1 MAQPHLSRGQ
11 QTPQY
16 GGRPAHYPQPPS
28 APATA
33 PRPVAPPHQ
42 RLVSDVLAAL
52 ATPPRNQ
59 RKPVFKSER
68 KSQPRQP
75 MFRHGSPERPEVE
88 PLSPPKPR
96 APSPAKLAPP
106 PSIAEGEASDLSS
119 APTKRGGRRGARQ
132 TREGSV
138 ASSTVDGS
146 RRATRSQSVAS
157 LTASDGRPGSRRTV
171 KNEPSTPADTLGE
184 TEDSEQTPA
193 TGAGRR
199 TRRGTL
205 TQQPAPSSKRKRQQ
219 SPDVDNEPTPEPATR
234 STVTATRNFAK
245 MCSTIMNDIQSHKH
259 GSRFAAPVK
268 SKDITNYTDIIKRPQ
283 DLKSIRAAITAGAR
297 AISAATGENPTA
309 ASDST
314 VELPVSEDLV
324 PPKAIVNGAQ
334 LEKEVMRM
342 LANAV
347 MFNPGEDG
355 MVADTREMAE
365 DVEGRLREW
374 RGVPDSVDDG
384 QVEEEGGKG
393 KRRKA

>member
-1 MAQPHLSRGQ
+1 MA
-11 QTPQY
+11 
-16 GGRPAHYPQPPS
+16 
-28 APATA
+28 
-33 PRPVAPPHQ
+33 
-42 RLVSDVLAAL
+42 
-52 ATPPRNQ
+52 
-59 RKPVFKSER
+59 
-68 KSQPRQP
+68 
-75 MFRHGSPERPEVE
+75 
-88 PLSPPKPR
+88 
-96 APSPAKLAPP
+96 
-106 PSIAEGEASDLSS
+106 
-119 APTKRGGRRGARQ
+119 
-132 TREGSV
+132 
-138 ASSTVDGS
+138 
-146 RRATRSQSVAS
+146 
-157 LTASDGRPGSRRTV
+157 ASDGRPGSRRTV

-184 TEDSEQTPA
+184 TEDSEQTPV
-193 TGAGRR
+193 TGTGRR

-219 SPDVDNEPTPEPATR
+219 SLEVDNETTPEPANR

-283 DLKSIRAAITAGAR
+283 DLKTIRAAITAGAR
-297 AISAATGENPTA
+297 AISAATGENPTS
-309 ASDST
+309 ASETT

-365 DVEGRLREW
+365 DVERRLREW
-374 RGVPDSVDDG
+374 RGVPDSVDES
-384 QVEEEGGKG
+384 VEEEGGKG
-393 KRRKA
+393 KRRKG